1 MKMKEVCQKTGL
13 TERSVRYYIERGLI
27 QPAAT
32 PSAVGRR
39 MDYQFDSGHILE
51 LRDIAALR
59 ECGFSIERILNMKR
73 NPSAI
78 PGQIE
83 EQMKETESQEKV
95 VCKRREILCRI
106 LQTPAADTAALAE
119 NLRRESRTISLPD
132 PEAEPDFRRLD
143 EMEGA
148 RDGTEG
154 NDSLARALR
163 REAQKRGWLLTGIG
177 MLLVLALGAGLFIR
191 WRNKTAYTS
200 FTSVSSVTFLEKW
213 PEEGELFA
221 VLRFGEGSEL
231 AGITCTVRF
240 ESYPLYWAIV
250 PGYEYIGASISA
262 EVPLREGRKENI
274 IIEGEIPSVD
284 IVRLL
289 GDEELSKKYAVAV
302 TVQGE

>member
-106 LQTPAADTAALAE
+106 LQTPAADTAALRKTSAG
-119 NLRRESRTISLPD
+119 R
-132 PEAEPDFRRLD
+132 
-143 EMEGA
+143 
-148 RDGTEG
+148 
-154 NDSLARALR
+154 
-163 REAQKRGWLLTGIG
+163 
-177 MLLVLALGAGLFIR
+177 AGLYPSPIR
-191 WRNKTAYTS
+191 RQS
-200 FTSVSSVTFLEKW
+200 LI
-213 PEEGELFA
+213 FA
-221 VLRFGEGSEL
+221 VWTKWRARGTGQR
-231 AGITCTVRF
+231 GTI
-240 ESYPLYWAIV
+240 
-250 PGYEYIGASISA
+250 
-262 EVPLREGRKENI
+262 PLRGRSAGRPK
-274 IIEGEIPSVD
+274 SVA
-284 IVRLL
+284 
-289 GDEELSKKYAVAV
+289 GC
-302 TVQGE
+302 

>member
-13 TERSVRYYIERGLI
+13 TERAVRYYIERGLI
-27 QPAAT
+27 KPAAT

-39 MDYQFDSGHILE
+39 TDYQFDGVHIAE

-59 ECGFSIERILNMKR
+59 GCGFSIDRILTMQR

-83 EQMKETESQEKV
+83 EQMKETEFQEKV

-106 LQTPAADTAALAE
+106 LQTPAADMAALAE
-119 NLRRESRTISLPD
+119 SLRRESRTLSLPD
-132 PEAEPDFRRLD
+132 LEVEPDFRRLD

-148 RDGTEG
+148 EDRAEG

-163 REAQKRGWLLTGIG
+163 REAKKRGWLLTGIG
-177 MLLVLALGAGLFIR
+177 LLLVLALGVGLFIH
-191 WRNKTAYTS
+191 WRNKTVYTS
-200 FTSVSSVTFLEKW
+200 FTSVSSATFLEKW

-240 ESYPLYWAIV
+240 ESYPLYGAIV
-250 PGYEYIGASISA
+250 PGYEYIGTSISA

-274 IIEGEIPSVD
+274 IIEGEISSVD

-289 GDEELSKKYAVAV
+289 GDRELSKKYAVVA